1 MDDDRLLGNVDAF
14 LGTFGVTEFAANA
27 FVCYIIS
34 PCSGLDCAEGEGSPL
49 DGGLGKVEPFS
60 GPLIDLEH
68 RKGAAGRKVR
78 VNLLHIGILLKQ
90 TGQFVRADFFCLSL
104 NGNCHAGKGVLPLHG
119 GEGNMFVGFQ
129 TVIPFARFV
138 K

>member
-14 LGTFGVTEFAANA
+14 LGAFGVTEFAANA

-60 GPLIDLEH
+60 GPFIDLEY
-68 RKGAAGRKVR
+68 RRASNTKAFRR
-78 VNLLHIGILLKQ
+78 HIPN
-90 TGQFVRADFFCLSL
+90 D
-104 NGNCHAGKGVLPLHG
+104 
-119 GEGNMFVGFQ
+119 
-129 TVIPFARFV
+129 
-138 K
+138 

>member
-14 LGTFGVTEFAANA
+14 LGAFGVTEFAANA

-60 GPLIDLEH
+60 GPFIDLEY
-68 RKGAAGRKVR
+68 RKCAAGRKVR

-90 TGQFVRADFFCLSL
+90 TGQLDGCS
-104 NGNCHAGKGVLPLHG
+104 
-119 GEGNMFVGFQ
+119 
-129 TVIPFARFV
+129 
-138 K
+138 